1 MSSKT
6 KGAEANRNKDKTKGM
21 TGDCAG
27 DIPVL
32 GQVSFI
38 TTVYNEEDSII
49 EFLQSL
55 KDQTCLPEEIII
67 VDGGSTDRT
76 FDIISGFFSNWA
88 GESGSGEKI
97 KLKTAKDI
105 PGNDGEKEKGNKLIT
120 VKLLQEK
127 GANISLGRN
136 TAIRHACGKFI
147 SVSDAGC
154 YLHPRWL
161 EEINSSSDKSLKEI
175 MGGINYARCNGFLQ
189 KCLALCIMPGLSEIR
204 ENDYMPSSR
213 NISFKKKYWEE
224 VGGYP
229 RGLDY
234 GEDMKFNFNL
244 KENGYRLSFNPR
256 AKVYWKMRKNPV
268 EVFKQFFRYAS
279 GDALG
284 RMYPVRHLIRFLTG
298 LGFIAVIALAAL
310 FSSWIML
317 SFIFLFAAYS
327 YKPYYRLFINWQGNE
342 KCRPGAAY
350 RFLAIFLIPVL
361 LLYIDSAKAFGYLY
375 GLAKKKMI
383 FS

>member
-1 MSSKT
+1 MRSKS
-6 KGAEANRNKDKTKGM
+6 KGTEINRDKDKTKAI
-21 TGDCAG
+21 TEYSVR

-38 TTVYNEEDSII
+38 TTVYNEEDSILD
-49 EFLQSL
+49 FLQSL
-55 KDQTCLPEEIII
+55 KNQTRLPAEIVI
-67 VDGGSTDRT
+67 VDGGSGDRT
-76 FDIISGFFSNWA
+76 FDIISGFFSDWA
-88 GESGSGEKI
+88 GEPGSGKKI
-97 KLKTAKDI
+97 KLMIAKDMS
-105 PGNDGEKEKGNKLIT
+105 GNDGKEEKGNKSIT

-136 TAIRHACGKFI
+136 IAISHACGKFI

-161 EEINSSSDKSLKEI
+161 EEINSSWGKRLKEI
-175 MGGINYARCNGFLQ
+175 VGGMNYARCNGFLQ
-189 KCLALCIMPGLSEIR
+189 RCLALCIMPGLSEIR

-229 RGLDY
+229 RDLDY

-244 KENGYRLSFNPR
+244 KEKGYSLSFNPR
-256 AKVYWKMRKNPV
+256 AKVYWKMRKNLV
-268 EVFKQFFRYAS
+268 EIFKQFFRYAR

-298 LGFIAVIALAAL
+298 SGFIAVVVLAAL
-310 FSSWIML
+310 LSPWIML
-317 SFIFLFAAYS
+317 SLVFLFVAYS

-350 RFLAIFLIPVL
+350 RFLAIFFIPVL
-361 LLYIDSAKAFGYLY
+361 LLYIDSAKASGYLC
-375 GLAKKKMI
+375 GLAKRK
-383 FS
+383 